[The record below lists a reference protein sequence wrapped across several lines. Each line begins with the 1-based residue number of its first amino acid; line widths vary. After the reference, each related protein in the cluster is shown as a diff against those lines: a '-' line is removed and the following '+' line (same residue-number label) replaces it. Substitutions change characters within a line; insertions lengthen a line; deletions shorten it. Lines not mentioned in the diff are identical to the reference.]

1 MFLFMIIFK
10 GFMNILV
17 LVGGGTASGK
27 TYVINEVCKH
37 IGTDN
42 VCHLSIDDY
51 YKDQSNIPLE
61 ERRKQNYDHPKAFD
75 WKLINSQLLD
85 LKNNKS
91 ILKPTYDYTIHTR
104 SEITELVEPK
114 KLIIVE
120 GIMALVNKN
129 VRSLADLTIFIN
141 ATRERR
147 LLRRLSR
154 DQVERKRTF
163 DSIVE
168 QYFTTVQPMYEEIIG
183 PSSYYADIL
192 VNNDGYDN
200 RSIEVLASVL
210 KALLNGEIKPT
221 KN

>member
-1 MFLFMIIFK
+1 
-10 GFMNILV
+10 
-17 LVGGGTASGK
+17 
-27 TYVINEVCKH
+27 
-37 IGTDN
+37 
-42 VCHLSIDDY
+42 
-51 YKDQSNIPLE
+51 
-61 ERRKQNYDHPKAFD
+61 
-75 WKLINSQLLD
+75 
-85 LKNNKS
+85 
-91 ILKPTYDYTIHTR
+91 
-104 SEITELVEPK
+104 
-114 KLIIVE
+114 
-120 GIMALVNKN
+120 MALVNKN